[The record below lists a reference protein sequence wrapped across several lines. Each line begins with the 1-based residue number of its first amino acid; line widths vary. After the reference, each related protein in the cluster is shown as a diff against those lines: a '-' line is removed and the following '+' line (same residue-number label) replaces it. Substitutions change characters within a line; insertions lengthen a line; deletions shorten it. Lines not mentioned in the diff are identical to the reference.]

1 MKTNKK
7 IKDIKIKIKFSWAW
21 WSIPLIPALR
31 RQRQAMMSE
40 YKASMGYI
48 VSSRP
53 ARARGR
59 TCLFS
64 YCFLLSSLPPF
75 SFPMLRSH
83 SRK

>member
-1 MKTNKK
+1 M
-7 IKDIKIKIKFSWAW
+7 KDIKIKIKFGWAW

-53 ARARGR
+53 ARVRVR
-59 TCLFS
+59 TCLFC
-64 YCFLLSSLPPF
+64 YCFILSPLPPF
-75 SFPMLRSH
+75 SFLM
-83 SRK
+83 